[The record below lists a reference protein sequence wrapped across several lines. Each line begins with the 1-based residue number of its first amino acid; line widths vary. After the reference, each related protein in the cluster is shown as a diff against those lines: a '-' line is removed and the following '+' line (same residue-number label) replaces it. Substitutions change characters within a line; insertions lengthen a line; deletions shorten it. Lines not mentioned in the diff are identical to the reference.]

1 MKVLIVEDDIVS
13 RELLRV
19 IVQKE
24 GYELRTA
31 EDGMAGFEVFSEYMP
46 DVVIT
51 DIRMPRLDGIEL
63 LKKIRTIERDTI
75 VIIVTAHGNENIAL
89 EALHMGANNYLKKP
103 INLEDLKIIL
113 SRYHSLYKTKTVRKD
128 ITALIT
134 SQHLLLSIESDLDL
148 IPSVAEYL
156 VNQVSHIYSNTDI
169 ISIELGLSEL
179 LLNAIEHGSFNISGD
194 EKEEALKNNT
204 LVDLY
209 NNRKENELYKNK
221 KVHIEFNRTQ
231 SYCEWIITD
240 EGEGFDYTYMPSP
253 FTDRLVT
260 NLHGR
265 GVFISKLQFDSI
277 EYIGKGNCVKARKI
291 ITT

>member
-1 MKVLIVEDDIVS
+1 MKVLIVEDDAVS

-19 IVQKE
+19 IIQKE
-24 GYELRTA
+24 GYEFRTA
-31 EDGMAGFEVFSEYMP
+31 DDGMAGFEIFNEFIP
-46 DVVIT
+46 DIVVT

-63 LKKIRTIERDTI
+63 LKKIRMVARDVI

-89 EALHMGANNYLKKP
+89 EALHLGANNYLKKP
-103 INLEDLKIIL
+103 INLEELKILL
-113 SRYHSLYKTKTVRKD
+113 SRYFSLYKTKTVRKD
-128 ITALIT
+128 ITALVTTQNID
-134 SQHLLLSIESDLDL
+134 LVVDSDLDL

-156 VNQVSHIYSNTDI
+156 VNQVRHIYSSTDL
-169 ISIELGLSEL
+169 ISVELGLSEL
-179 LLNAIEHGSFNISGD
+179 LLNAIEHGSFNITGD

-209 NNRKENELYKNK
+209 NQRKEDESCKSK
-221 KVHIEFNRTQ
+221 KISIQFNRNK
-231 SYCEWIITD
+231 SYCEWIISD
-240 EGEGFDYTYMPSP
+240 EGNGFDYTYMPSP

-277 EYIGKGNCVKARKI
+277 EYIGKGNSVKARKN
-291 ITT
+291 ITP

>member
-31 EDGMAGFEVFSEYMP
+31 EDGFAGFEVFNEFMP
-46 DVVIT
+46 DVVVT

-63 LKKIRTIERDTI
+63 LKKIRTVERDVI

-89 EALHMGANNYLKKP
+89 EALHVGANNYLKKP
-103 INLEDLKIIL
+103 INLEDLKILL
-113 SRYHSLYKTKTVRKD
+113 SRYYSLYKTKTVRKD
-128 ITALIT
+128 ITALVS
-134 SQHLLLSIESDLDL
+134 SQTIELVIESDLDL

-156 VNQVSHIYSNTDI
+156 VNQVKHIYSNTEL
-169 ISIELGLSEL
+169 ISVELGLSEL
-179 LLNAIEHGSFNISGD
+179 LLNAIEHGSYNISGD

-204 LVDLY
+204 LVELY
-209 NNRKENELYKNK
+209 NQRKENEQCKCK
-221 KVHIEFNRTQ
+221 KIHILFIRSKQ
-231 SYCEWIITD
+231 FCEWIITD
-240 EGEGFDYTYMPSP
+240 EGQGFDYTFMPSP

-277 EYIGKGNCVKARKI
+277 EYLEKGNSVKARKNI
-291 ITT
+291 YT

>member
-1 MKVLIVEDDIVS
+1 
-13 RELLRV
+13 
-19 IVQKE
+19 
-24 GYELRTA
+24 
-31 EDGMAGFEVFSEYMP
+31 
-46 DVVIT
+46 
-51 DIRMPRLDGIEL
+51 
-63 LKKIRTIERDTI
+63 
-75 VIIVTAHGNENIAL
+75 
-89 EALHMGANNYLKKP
+89 MGANNYLKKP